1 LPLVEH
7 MHLKDFVGGKPWGG
21 YCPLGMGKVDI
32 PGILDM
38 LEAAGTKL
46 DVMIEQD
53 PSADQPIS
61 PTQSAEISKVY
72 LQKVGYTFRS

>member
-1 LPLVEH
+1 
-7 MHLKDFVGGKPWGG
+7 
-21 YCPLGMGKVDI
+21 
-32 PGILDM
+32 LDM
-38 LEAAGTKL
+38 LEAGGNKL

-72 LQKVGYTFRS
+72 LQKLGYTFRS

>member
-1 LPLVEH
+1 
-7 MHLKDFVGGKPWGG
+7 
-21 YCPLGMGKVDI
+21 MGKVDI
-32 PGILDM
+32 PAILDM
-38 LEAAGTKL
+38 LEAGGNKL

-72 LQKVGYTFRS
+72 LQRLGYTFRS